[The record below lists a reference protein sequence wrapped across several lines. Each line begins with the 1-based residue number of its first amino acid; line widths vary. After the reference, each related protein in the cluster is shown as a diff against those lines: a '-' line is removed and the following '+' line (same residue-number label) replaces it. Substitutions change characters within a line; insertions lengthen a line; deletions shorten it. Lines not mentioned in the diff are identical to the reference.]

1 MPEKPEVLTVVSS
14 LKKKIIGKTISDVDV
29 LWDNIIAEPSVSE
42 FKKILTGKTIES
54 ITTRG
59 KFIVINLDEYTLLI
73 HLRMEGK
80 FFFRKK
86 GDDINKH
93 EHVIFTFT
101 DGNEMRFH
109 DVRKFGKM
117 YLLPKED
124 VYKVLPLKNLG
135 MEFDDKKLNG
145 DYLMKKFARKRL
157 PIKTVLLD
165 QSIIAG
171 IGNIYAD
178 EILYLSH
185 INPMEKACDLNVS
198 DCNSIV
204 DNTYNVLRHAIKLGG
219 TTIKSFTSSEGVHG
233 RFQNELHV
241 HGKKDGVC
249 EVCGV
254 DILKIKVGGR
264 GTYYCP
270 CCQKCKEDKK

>member
-1 MPEKPEVLTVVSS
+1 MPEKPEVLTVVAS

-29 LWDNIIAEPSVSE
+29 LWDNIIATPTPVE
-42 FKKILTGKTIES
+42 FKEKLIGKTIKS

-59 KFIVINLDEYTLLI
+59 KFIVINFSEYSLLI

-101 DGNEMRFH
+101 DGEEMRFH

-117 YLLPKED
+117 YLLPKDD

-135 MEFDDKKLNG
+135 YEFDDKKLDGN
-145 DYLMKKFARKRL
+145 YLMDKFCRKRL

-178 EILYLSH
+178 EILFLSH
-185 INPMEKACDLNVS
+185 INPMEKAYDLS
-198 DCNSIV
+198 IEDCNNIV
-204 DNTYNVLRHAIKLGG
+204 LNTRDVLKHAIKLGG

-233 RFQNELHV
+233 KFQNELHV

-249 EVCGV
+249 EECGEK
-254 DILKIKVGGR
+254 ILKIKVGGR

-270 CCQKCKEDKK
+270 NCQKCKEGK